1 MFVLVL
7 GRWKLRAFMRAFVLL
22 LFGVAGKCSLILLL
36 SRPDFCVDLESLNGP
51 ETTNLLFSLRF
62 LTLSVMIYMYM
73 YMECYYH
80 VFLNLFL
87 FVFDFCLSISSPEV
101 SANCNFLFEASTIL
115 FFVKVHF
122 HGLFLIVF
130 HLILR
135 ANSEVVVLYLS
146 HFFVILFICFL
157 CFYTIFS
164 CVLQMLLAFP

>member
-36 SRPDFCVDLESLNGP
+36 SRPDFCVDLGSLNGP

-62 LTLSVMIYMYM
+62 LTLPVTIYM

-101 SANCNFLFEASTIL
+101 STNCNFLFEASTIL

-130 HLILR
+130 HLTLR
-135 ANSEVVVLYLS
+135 ANSEVVVLYVSLFCDS
-146 HFFVILFICFL
+146 FYLFSLFLHHFFMRSADV
-157 CFYTIFS
+157 
-164 CVLQMLLAFP
+164 AGFPIT